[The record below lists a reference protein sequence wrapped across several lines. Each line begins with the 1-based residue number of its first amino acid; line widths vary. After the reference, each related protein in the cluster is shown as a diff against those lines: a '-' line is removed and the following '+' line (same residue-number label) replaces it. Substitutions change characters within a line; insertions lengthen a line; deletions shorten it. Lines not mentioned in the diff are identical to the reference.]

1 VRFVSSLK
9 SKIILSVSAILAV
22 IIGTGTWINIGYQRA
37 QMESALEDNVL
48 IISNTIEKSL
58 ANAMLDGKSK
68 EVQHILEAV
77 GTYHNIRELRIFS
90 PNGVIL
96 KSSKRSLIG
105 RKIDAA
111 TQKLFLA
118 GEFNRPIKRREAGV
132 FSVLFPIAN
141 TEQCVRC
148 HGTQAALNGILA
160 VDVSMVQTQ
169 EKVGELSKT
178 MILWAFGITATLAL
192 SLGLFLTRFV
202 TDPIQELITTMER
215 AERGL
220 EARVQVKSSDDIG
233 LLGEAFNSLLS
244 KLERARRR
252 VERYHYEQMK
262 RADRLASIG
271 EMAAGIAHEIKNPLV
286 GIRGA
291 AQLMKADR
299 TLAAGTNLTE
309 YLDVI
314 LKEADRLNGVL
325 EGILD
330 FTRLKPLSSGRFN
343 IHAVLDRALL
353 LQEENARQ
361 KGVVLAREYDPSLPE
376 VTGNQDQLLQVFLN
390 LVKNAIEA
398 MPSGGKLTAVTRM
411 SDLFTSVQA
420 DGRKHRLMVAKI
432 TDTGCGIK
440 QEHLQEIFAPF
451 FTTKD
456 KGVGLGLAL
465 SYQIVQEHLGTVR
478 VESAEGAGTT
488 FSVYLPLA
496 GKDSDVRRAT
506 SEG

>member
-1 VRFVSSLK
+1 MRFVSSLK
-9 SKIILSVSAILAV
+9 SKIIISVSAILAV

-271 EMAAGIAHEIKNPLV
+271 EMAAGIAHEIKNPLA
-286 GIRGA
+286 GI
-291 AQLMKADR
+291 
-299 TLAAGTNLTE
+299 AG
-309 YLDVI
+309 VI
-314 LKEADRLNGVL
+314 QVLQKDIPSGDPKRPVL
-325 EGILD
+325 EEVLSQVERMDKAVRNLLVFARPPEPKMTLVDINDLVSKLLD
-330 FTRLKPLSSGRFN
+330 FLAPQFAKHRITS
-343 IHAVLDRALL
+343 DR
-353 LQEENARQ
+353 
-361 KGVVLAREYDPSLPE
+361 
-376 VTGNQDQLLQVFLN
+376 
-390 LVKNAIEA
+390 
-398 MPSGGKLTAVTRM
+398 KLTAGLPWLVLDPDLMQQALLNISLNAIKAMPDGGRFTVETRTEAPDGG
-411 SDLFTSVQA
+411 SPSAIKILFTDSGEGISPENL
-420 DGRKHRLMVAKI
+420 GR
-432 TDTGCGIK
+432 
-440 QEHLQEIFAPF
+440 IFSPF
-451 FTTKD
+451 YTTRQQ
-456 KGVGLGLAL
+456 GTGLGL
-465 SYQIVQEHLGTVR
+465 SITQRIVEQHNGEISVASTPGR
-478 VESAEGAGTT
+478 GAT
-488 FSVYLPLA
+488 FTITLPLPKNA
-496 GKDSDVRRAT
+496 
-506 SEG
+506 